1 MLSSSIKITLLQH
14 PTVALKVG
22 GFEKGEFED
31 FSDSGVYLGNVY
43 RRIIPASL
51 CRLASLMERY
61 LPASVDILDLRVMD
75 PDREEVYKTL
85 DWEGYAVEA
94 RRVGGSFSRADQA
107 ITNSD
112 WIGLS
117 SHFTFESGVVRDLI
131 AHARKVKP
139 SIKILV
145 GGADVSARPQDYLA
159 FGADIAFVGDFDASA
174 LTEEQTEPRIVGP
187 HRQSFED
194 LIDPSIGKL
203 EHLMEYRDSH
213 DGKVP
218 DGVPFPIG
226 FVYFTRGCP
235 RECDFCESRKTKYE
249 VLELEQATEMLQHYQ
264 TAGIKTLNLSDDNLL
279 LQAAN
284 PHGRLRLLALL
295 STMREM
301 GFAWEFPNGLEVG
314 RLLKN
319 DQLDEELME
328 ALFSHSVDERT
339 GAITGAYRLYVPVET
354 FDQRDH
360 YRKLKPIQ
368 DQQRIISG
376 LARSGLPEI
385 DFGVVLP
392 PHADKDTFR
401 HTKEGYEQIKN
412 IMSTQGDTKA
422 RYAVFHLIPIA
433 QFRSMKTKYSVA
445 EFPEGWN
452 FYFPVYDGSTFS
464 ARQLFEERLRLIREI
479 DYQNYLSLPQG
490 RYDYA

>member
-1 MLSSSIKITLLQH
+1 MLSSSIKVTLLQH
-14 PTVALKVG
+14 PTVALKIR
-22 GFEKGEFED
+22 GFKNGEFED
-31 FSDSGVYLGNVY
+31 FADSGVYLGNVY

-51 CRLASLMERY
+51 CRLASLIERH
-61 LPASVDILDLRVMD
+61 LPATVDILDLRVMD
-75 PDREEVYKTL
+75 PDREKVYKTL
-85 DWEGYAVEA
+85 DWEGYTVEA
-94 RRVGGSFSRADQA
+94 RRVGASFSLADEA
-107 ITNSD
+107 ISNSD

-117 SHFTFESGVVRDLI
+117 SHFTFESGVVSDLI
-131 AHARKVKP
+131 THARKVKP
-139 SIKILV
+139 SIKVMV

-159 FGADIAFVGDFDASA
+159 FGADVAFVGDFNPEA
-174 LTEEQTEPRIVGP
+174 LMEDQTAPRIVGP
-187 HRQSFED
+187 HRQTFED
-194 LIDPSIGKL
+194 LIDPSIRKL

-218 DGVPFPIG
+218 DGVPSPIG
-226 FVYFTRGCP
+226 FIYFTRGCP

-249 VLELEQATEMLQHYQ
+249 VLELEQATEMLRHYLA
-264 TAGIKTLNLSDDNLL
+264 AGIKTLNFSDDNLL

-284 PHGRLRLLALL
+284 PHGRMRLLGLL
-295 STMREM
+295 SAMREM

-314 RLLKN
+314 RLLKG

-354 FDQRDH
+354 FDQRSH
-360 YRKLKPIQ
+360 YRKLKPLE
-368 DQQRIISG
+368 DQNRIIAG
-376 LARSGLPEI
+376 LARSGLVEI
-385 DFGVVLP
+385 DFGVVLSP
-392 PHADKDTFR
+392 DADRETFR
-401 HTKEGYEQIKN
+401 HTGDGYLNIKN
-412 IMSTQGDTKA
+412 IIAAQGNTKA

-433 QFRSMKTKYSVA
+433 QFRTMKTKYSVE

-479 DYQNYLSLPQG
+479 DHQNYLSLPLG
-490 RYDYA
+490 RYNYA